1 MEGPAGS
8 WSISR
13 SLSSQIVEHSDLARL
28 LDTSHLINWNQL
40 AQGLSMRFS
49 GMSQTGL
56 DGAVAPDCPRHGAT
70 LSKAY
75 LNIALL
81 PSKCNPNPHFYPWKR
96 GGEFICVYGVRKCS
110 NFIILHVA
118 VQFSQNYLLKRLSL
132 PHCTFL
138 PTLSKIRYP

>member
-8 WSISR
+8 WSRSR
-13 SLSSQIVEHSDLARL
+13 SLSLQIVELSDLARL

-40 AQGLSMRFS
+40 AEGLSIRFS

-56 DGAVAPDCPRHGAT
+56 DGAAAPDCLRHGAT

-81 PSKCNPNPHFYPWKR
+81 PSKCNPNPHFYPWKLWGGGVVEREAGVQR
-96 GGEFICVYGVRKCS
+96 GFCI
-110 NFIILHVA
+110 A
-118 VQFSQNYLLKRLSL
+118 
-132 PHCTFL
+132 
-138 PTLSKIRYP
+138 PTPNSGNPVNK